1 MESVRLNHTKYDITS
16 QKSKGICRAL
26 GATGVMNVDDAKKK
40 FGADA
45 LKDLLDKKVIKSFN
59 SFSEGSCKT
68 VIHLSEKGKTYTR
81 KHLTYGSLYSWNRM
95 QLKHDLKLNKIYLS
109 LTKEEQRSW
118 QNESQIRKF
127 SDGKIRGIDG
137 SYVRSDGSKVA
148 VEVVTKNYPASKLQ
162 EKIKTIKEH
171 FDDVEV
177 KLA

>member
-1 MESVRLNHTKYDITS
+1 MNSLKINHTKYGIS
-16 QKSKGICRAL
+16 SNKQKEICRAL
-26 GATGVMNVDDAKKK
+26 GATGVMRVEDVKKQ
-40 FGADA
+40 FGADT
-45 LKDLLDKKVIKSFN
+45 LKELLEKKMIKTLN
-59 SFSEGSCKT
+59 SFSDGSCKT